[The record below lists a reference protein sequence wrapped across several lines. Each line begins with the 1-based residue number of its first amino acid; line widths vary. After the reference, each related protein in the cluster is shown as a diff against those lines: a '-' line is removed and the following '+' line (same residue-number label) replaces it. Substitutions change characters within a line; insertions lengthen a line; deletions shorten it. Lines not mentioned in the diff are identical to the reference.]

1 MDQEDNQHL
10 LTQLQRLKKRFA
22 VLVAS
27 LKQVERD
34 HIQQQPLQSLDDA
47 HAYVGAQMYAA
58 QEQQMLRKLTA
69 QRVLHLNVNPQQ
81 LSTALINQ
89 YLELKRHG
97 SW

>member
-1 MDQEDNQHL
+1 MQNLEDAQ
-10 LTQLQRLKKRFA
+10 T
-22 VLVAS
+22 
-27 LKQVERD
+27 
-34 HIQQQPLQSLDDA
+34 
-47 HAYVGAQMYAA
+47 YVGAQMYAA
-58 QEQQMLRKLTA
+58 QEQQMLRQLTA